1 VEIPSRSNVSA
12 HASSYGFAHTP
23 VTLLC
28 RIQ

>member
-1 VEIPSRSNVSA
+1 VEIPSRNNVRAHAASYVFA
-12 HASSYGFAHTP
+12 HAS